1 MPSEDRL
8 SDRSRQA
15 VQDMLDNARL
25 ALTFAEG
32 RNADALRADLRT
44 LYAVIRCLEIISE
57 ASRRV
62 APEVQARH
70 PHLPWRAMAAAGNM
84 YRHEYDN
91 LAPELVWH
99 TVRHSLPAVI
109 AFGEAEL
116 ER

>member
-1 MPSEDRL
+1 
-8 SDRSRQA
+8 
-15 VQDMLDNARL
+15 
-25 ALTFAEG
+25 
-32 RNADALRADLRT
+32 
-44 LYAVIRCLEIISE
+44 
-57 ASRRV
+57 
-62 APEVQARH
+62 
-70 PHLPWRAMAAAGNM
+70 MAAAGNM